1 MPKAKKNEPFN
12 PKDLTPQEQLKFE
25 IAQELGLGD
34 KVIAGGWRSL
44 TAKESGKIGGLI
56 TKKKR
61 EMKREALEQEQGA
74 LSLIHIFEKQLN
86 DDGTVIIK
94 LFLYIDKKE
103 QDKRFKKL
111 TGSRENSWR
120 VTPEDLKR
128 NEEFDRYLQMNEEM
142 LENTD
147 TDLSLIHI

>member
-1 MPKAKKNEPFN
+1 MEKSTHKKNFDPEHMS
-12 PKDLTPQEQLKFE
+12 PQEQLKFE

-74 LSLIHIFEKQLN
+74 
-86 DDGTVIIK
+86 
-94 LFLYIDKKE
+94 
-103 QDKRFKKL
+103 
-111 TGSRENSWR
+111 
-120 VTPEDLKR
+120 
-128 NEEFDRYLQMNEEM
+128 
-142 LENTD
+142 
-147 TDLSLIHI
+147 

>member
-1 MPKAKKNEPFN
+1 MPKAKKNEPFD

-74 LSLIHIFEKQLN
+74 
-86 DDGTVIIK
+86 
-94 LFLYIDKKE
+94 
-103 QDKRFKKL
+103 
-111 TGSRENSWR
+111 
-120 VTPEDLKR
+120 
-128 NEEFDRYLQMNEEM
+128 
-142 LENTD
+142 
-147 TDLSLIHI
+147 